1 MAKVFDFPHQDEW
14 ASAEKLIAKKMK
26 QEGFGEEAIKTVNE
40 RVRAYREK
48 YLATRFDWDL
58 VGLELSPEAMQAIAA
73 AVQKVWE
80 QVHQLTNDILEERIS
95 TEIALLDFDR
105 D

>member
-1 MAKVFDFPHQDEW
+1 
-14 ASAEKLIAKKMK
+14 MK